1 MGLELHAYLYGCL
14 FTLIAEH
21 KPLAS
26 LFSEHRAVPTQS
38 LARIQCW
45 ALTLAYYEYT
55 LEARPTN
62 KHGNTDAMSRL
73 PLKVKS
79 QETPQPP
86 EFVLLL
92 DTMSEAP
99 ITCSQIQAWT
109 RQDTVLA
116 SVLRYTQFGWP
127 QHCPKEEMKPFWSRK
142 NELVLLNGC
151 ILWGCQV
158 EIPKAGR
165 TQLLNEL
172 HNGHPGI
179 SRMKTLAHT
188 VMWWPGIEPHQW
200 HLYNHWPG
208 QPNLGPI
215 FIWT

>member
-1 MGLELHAYLYGCL
+1 MTDGTEKPIAFVSRTLTDSEQRYAQIEGEGLACVFGVTKFHVYLYGHH
-14 FTLIAEH
+14 FTLITDH

-26 LFSEHRAVPTQS
+26 LFSKHQAVPTQAS
-38 LARIQCW
+38 ARIQYW
-45 ALTLAYYEYT
+45 ALTLACYEYT

-116 SVLRYTQFGWP
+116 SVLRYTVWMATALP
-127 QHCPKEEMKPFWSRK
+127 
-142 NELVLLNGC
+142 
-151 ILWGCQV
+151 
-158 EIPKAGR
+158 
-165 TQLLNEL
+165 
-172 HNGHPGI
+172 
-179 SRMKTLAHT
+179 
-188 VMWWPGIEPHQW
+188 
-200 HLYNHWPG
+200 
-208 QPNLGPI
+208 
-215 FIWT
+215 